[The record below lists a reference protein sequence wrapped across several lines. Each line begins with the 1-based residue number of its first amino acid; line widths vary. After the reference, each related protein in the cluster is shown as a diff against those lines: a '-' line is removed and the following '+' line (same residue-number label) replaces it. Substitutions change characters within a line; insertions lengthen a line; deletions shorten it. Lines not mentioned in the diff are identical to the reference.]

1 MQCGNLPDS
10 KSAPLPPYSMSWGY
24 NEGGDFAVI
33 AVVKDNQA
41 AWFGYNNVCSMDGKT
56 MLGNVGLNAVSTLY

>member
-10 KSAPLPPYSMSWGY
+10 KSAPPPPYSMSWGY